1 MQAVSF
7 GTEAARRLLVALVEG
22 LYVAT
27 LSGMGDSAR
36 LYDWTETLVEACFL
50 ETTVF
55 SKVENEDEEYLL
67 ELMERIQKLLAKQ
80 AGAIE

>member
-27 LSGMGDSAR
+27 LSSMGDSAR

-55 SKVENEDEEYLL
+55 SKAENEDEEYLL